1 MVSARPSAAASDA
14 RFGARPAA
22 GASPDHLLTPDRPD
36 PAPARPAK
44 SKGKSM
50 TVNIR
55 NWQELK
61 KPSNLKIKTGS
72 AGKRKATCVAEP
84 PERSFGLTLGNA
96 LRRGLPASLPGSTEE
111 HTSELHSLMH
121 T

>member
-44 SKGKSM
+44 SKGKST

-55 NWQELK
+55 NWQEVK
-61 KPSNLKIKTGS
+61 K
-72 AGKRKATCVAEP
+72 KRKSDVEGQRVAV
-84 PERSFGLTLGNA
+84 RVDLGG
-96 LRRGLPASLPGSTEE
+96 RRISKKKKKISKLINIVITKR
-111 HTSELHSLMH
+111 
-121 T
+121 